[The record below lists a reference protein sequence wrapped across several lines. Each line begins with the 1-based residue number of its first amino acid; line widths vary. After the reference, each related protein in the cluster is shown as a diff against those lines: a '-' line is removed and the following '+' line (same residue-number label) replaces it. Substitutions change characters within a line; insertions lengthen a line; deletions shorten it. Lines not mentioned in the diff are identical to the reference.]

1 MKVRIQLENGN
12 WINGEFKGRTA
23 DMLPDVVGQIH
34 YKLMGIDMKST
45 IYSDSKKNKIKWEPK
60 N

>member
-12 WINGEFKGRTA
+12 SVNGEFKDRTA

-34 YKLMGIDMKST
+34 YKLMGIEMKST
-45 IYSDSKKNKIKWEPK
+45 IYTDAKKNRIKYEKIK
-60 N
+60 